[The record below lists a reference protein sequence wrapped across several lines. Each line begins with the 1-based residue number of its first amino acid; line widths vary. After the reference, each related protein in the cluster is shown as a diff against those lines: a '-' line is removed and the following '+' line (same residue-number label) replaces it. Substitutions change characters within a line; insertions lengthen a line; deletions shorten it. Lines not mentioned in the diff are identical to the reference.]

1 MTLDEIFEQWSN
13 DARIDRLELGSAAL
27 DIPKLHHKYYR
38 MLSNE
43 RLRLKKMEADFAE
56 LMQDKKAWCSGE
68 LTSEELKSRG
78 WNQQLKKMLKSE
90 VDEFL
95 KADKDVIAFTLK
107 MAMQKEK
114 TEVLDSIIKTITN
127 RSFHINN
134 AISWEKFKAG
144 M

>member
-1 MTLDEIFEQWSN
+1 MTLDEIFEQWGI
-13 DARIDRLELGSAAL
+13 DAHVDRLNLGDASLDAA
-27 DIPKLHHKYYR
+27 KLHHKYYR

-56 LMQDKKAWCSGE
+56 LMQDKKSWCSGE

-114 TEVLDSIIKTITN
+114 TEVLDSIIKTIAN

>member
-1 MTLDEIFEQWSN
+1 MTLDEIFEQWGV
-13 DARIDRLELGSAAL
+13 DAHVDRLNLGDASLDAA
-27 DIPKLHHKYYR
+27 KLHHKYYR

-43 RLRLKKMEADFAE
+43 RLRLKKMEADFAV
-56 LMQDKKAWCSGE
+56 LMQDKKTWAAGE
-68 LTSEELKSRG
+68 MTTEELNAHG
-78 WNQQLKKMLKSE
+78 WKPLLKKYLKSE
-90 VDEFL
+90 IDEFL
-95 KADKDVIAFTLK
+95 KADKDVISNQLK

-114 TEVLDSIIKTITN
+114 TEVLDSIIKTIAN

>member
-13 DARIDRLELGSAAL
+13 DARIDRLELGAAAL

-43 RLRLKKMEADFAE
+43 RLRLKKMEADQAI
-56 LMQDKKAWCSGE
+56 LMQNKKSWVAGE
-68 LTSEELKSRG
+68 LTSDVLKQFG
-78 WNQQLKKMLKSE
+78 WQQHLKKILKSE
-90 VDEFL
+90 VDEYL
-95 KADKDVIAFTLK
+95 KADKDVIEFTLK

-114 TEVLDSIIKTITN
+114 IEVLDSIIKTITN
-127 RSFHINN
+127 RSFQLNVAVN
-134 AISWEKFKAG
+134 WEKFKVG